1 MDSAQLT
8 TGATL
13 QGGKYRI
20 ERVLGQGGFGI
31 TYLALQDI
39 LDRKVAIKEFFM
51 RDFCARE
58 GDTSSVSLGT
68 EANREMMERYQ
79 VKFLKEARTIS
90 GLDHPHIIR
99 IYDIFRENN
108 TAYYVMDY
116 IEGES
121 LSEMVK
127 RRGALPEN
135 EVLHYIRAVAS
146 ALKYVHRHHINHL
159 DVKPGNI
166 MVRRVD
172 HRVFLL
178 DFGLSK
184 QYDVA
189 GNQTSS
195 TPVGISHG
203 YAPIEQYAPGGVRE
217 FTPQTDIYALGAT
230 MYYLLTGITPPTA
243 SELPDTELEFPV
255 AMSVEVR
262 HAILEC
268 MKLRK
273 KDRPQDVDAFL
284 ALLPQ
289 QEQAKD
295 EIADVHQPEGEDEV
309 TIINAEIP
317 KKEVPEF
324 VVEKRE
330 EKKDVPEVRSK
341 LPINLKK
348 LLIGAAAAVL
358 LVIVVVLA
366 IPHSSETAEE
376 IYSAALEAYDERDYD
391 TAAALYKKAAEK
403 GNANAQ
409 CNLGYM
415 YANGEGVEQDDAEA
429 IRWYRKAAEAGNI
442 AAQYNLALRYES
454 GNGVAQDDAEAVKWY
469 RMAAEQGDA
478 DAQYELG
485 GKYANGEG
493 VAQDDTQAVEWY
505 RKAAEQDHASAQ
517 CDLGYMYETGRG
529 VSQDHAEAAVWYR
542 KAAERGS
549 AVGQYNLGVL
559 YDNGRG
565 VELDDAEA
573 VKWYRRAAEQGDVD
587 AQFNL
592 GVMYDNGEGV
602 PEDNAQAAEWYRK
615 AAEQG
620 FVKAQYYLGIAYD
633 NGDGV
638 ARDDAQ
644 AVEWYRKAAEQ
655 GYASAQNDLGAMYAN
670 GEGVAKDNVEA
681 VKWYRKAAEQGNAQA
696 QYNLGRMY
704 DYGRGVALDDAQA
717 VEWYRK
723 AAVQGHANAQNDLG
737 AMYENGEGVAKNE
750 TEAIIWYRKA
760 AQNGSEKAKENLKK
774 RGLSW

>member
-8 TGATL
+8 TGASL
-13 QGGKYRI
+13 QGGKYHI

-31 TYLALQDI
+31 TYLATQKL
-39 LDRKVAIKEFFM
+39 LNRKVAIKEFFM
-51 RDFCARE
+51 RDFCSRM

-68 EANREMMERYQ
+68 EGNRAVMDRYMA
-79 VKFLKEARTIS
+79 KFLKEAQTIAA
-90 GLDHPHIIR
+90 LDHPHIIR
-99 IYDIFRENN
+99 IYDIFQENN
-108 TAYYVMDY
+108 TAYYVMEY

-121 LSEMVK
+121 LSQLVK
-127 RRGALPEN
+127 KRGPLPEE

-146 ALKYVHRHHINHL
+146 ALKYVHQRHINHL
-159 DVKPGNI
+159 DVKPSNI
-166 MVRRVD
+166 MVRRSD

-184 QYDVA
+184 QYDA
-189 GNQTSS
+189 EGNQTSS

-203 YAPIEQYAPGGVRE
+203 YAPMEQYTPGGVKD
-217 FTPQTDIYALGAT
+217 FSPQTDIYALGAT
-230 MYYLLTGITPPTA
+230 LYYLLTGITPPTA
-243 SELPDTELEFPV
+243 SDLLETELSFPATLSPQFGQV
-255 AMSVEVR
+255 IRESMQ
-262 HAILEC
+262 
-268 MKLRK
+268 LRK
-273 KDRPQDVDAFL
+273 TSRPKDVDAFL

-289 QEQAKD
+289 
-295 EIADVHQPEGEDEV
+295 PEEEDEV
-309 TIINAEIP
+309 TVVDVKVPGTEDAGTAGEDKEEVKP
-317 KKEVPEF
+317 KF
-324 VVEKRE
+324 
-330 EKKDVPEVRSK
+330 
-341 LPINLKK
+341 PIDLKK
-348 LLIGAAAAVL
+348 ILIGVAAAVVL
-358 LVIVVVLA
+358 IIMIVLVV
-366 IPHSSETAEE
+366 PRSSGTAEE
-376 IYSAALEAYDERDYD
+376 IYNAALEAYDERDYE
-391 TAAALYKKAAEK
+391 TAAALYRKAAEK

-429 IRWYRKAAEAGNI
+429 IKWYRQAAEAGNI

-454 GNGVAQDDAEAVKWY
+454 GNGVAQDDVEAVKWY
-469 RMAAEQGDA
+469 RKAAEQGDA

-493 VAQDDTQAVEWY
+493 VTQDDAEAVEWY
-505 RKAAEQDHASAQ
+505 RKAAGQDHARAQ

-529 VSQDHAEAAVWYR
+529 VSQDHVEAAAWYR
-542 KAAERGS
+542 KAAEQGN

-565 VELDDAEA
+565 VELDDVEA
-573 VKWYRRAAEQGDVD
+573 IKWYRKAADQGDVD

-602 PEDNAQAAEWYRK
+602 AEDDAEAAEWYRK

-620 FVKAQYYLGIAYD
+620 FAKAQYYLGIAYD

-638 ARDDAQ
+638 AQDDAE
-644 AVEWYRKAAEQ
+644 AVKWYRKAAEQ
-655 GYASAQNDLGAMYAN
+655 GYASAQNNLGAMYAN
-670 GEGVAKDNVEA
+670 GEGVAKDDAEA
-681 VKWYRKAAEQGNAQA
+681 VRWYRKAAEQGSAQA

-704 DYGRGVALDDAQA
+704 DYGRGVAVDDAEA

-737 AMYENGEGVAKNE
+737 AMYENGEGVTKNVK
-750 TEAIIWYRKA
+750 EAIIWYRKA